1 MKAVNL
7 IPVDERRGSSAG
19 GRSAVPAYAVLGFLA
34 VLVVMVA
41 AWTLTGKTVN
51 ERQTKLADVEQQA
64 TAAEAQASS
73 LQAYSAFSDLRKKRA
88 ETVASIAQSRFDWS
102 HVMHE
107 VARVIPSNTHL
118 TSLAGSVS
126 PTAPAPDS
134 GGTALQLRGSNAGP
148 AIDIV
153 GCAPGQANVS
163 RLMSRLRLIDG
174 VQHVTLA
181 ESSKPDGEVA
191 VGSSGVSSSGGSG
204 DSDCRYA
211 DAIAKFDI
219 LMVFAAPPAVAAPAA
234 ASAPTAAG
242 TATTAAQTT
251 TTGSTP

>member
-7 IPVDERRGSSAG
+7 IPVEERRGSSAG
-19 GRSAVPAYAVLGFLA
+19 GRSALSAYAVLGVLA
-34 VLVVMVA
+34 ALVVMVA

-51 ERQTKLADVEQQA
+51 ERKGKLAGIEQQA
-64 TAAEAQASS
+64 TAAESQASK
-73 LQAYSAFSDLRKKRA
+73 LAPYSAFSDLRKKRA
-88 ETVASIAQSRFDWS
+88 ETVASIAKSRFDWS

-118 TSLAGSVS
+118 TSLSGSVS
-126 PTAPAPDS
+126 STAPAPS
-134 GGTALQLRGSNAGP
+134 AGGTALQLRGSNPGP

-174 VQHVTLA
+174 VEHVTLA
-181 ESSKPDGEVA
+181 ESSKPDGQVSPDA
-191 VGSSGVSSSGGSG
+191 TAGGSSG

-211 DAIAKFDI
+211 DAVAKFDI
-219 LMVFAAPPAVAAPAA
+219 LMVFAAPPAIAAPAA
-234 ASAPTAAG
+234 PAAGGTAAP
-242 TATTAAQTT
+242 ASQTT